1 MGHQI
6 GTFGAKFMN
15 LIRSLSALVLTI
27 GVAVSMYAEEP
38 ALRITKL
45 PVATL
50 LELAAVQSPSLPKLR
65 TDATITA
72 PPVAVGFPSGW
83 SDANSPAD
91 ATGAVN
97 ETYVMAGSNAG
108 IRVHTRDG
116 SVVSELTLNQFW
128 HWGGNPLTGVH
139 DPRIAYDTAAKRWV
153 ATAVRGWEALM
164 VGVSASDDPTG
175 VWFRYEILFE
185 NCDRNRLA
193 LTRDTIMVAVEAITN
208 NIPETPKGGHRIL
221 SFSKAEL
228 YAGTATPSIRRSVI
242 EIGTTPVHAPE
253 STIEYIVT
261 VGQSR
266 LRVRRLDQLN
276 EPHHAFDGGFG
287 WERAHED
294 YAPMAGTRDNV
305 RIGDGGD
312 VQAAI
317 FRDGWLYAVHRI
329 RESTRTADDNAL
341 VWWKVDPEG
350 VKASEVGIIDSPAD
364 LTYAIPSLAVN
375 RMGGMLISFCT
386 LSEWTY
392 PSAWFVYRDPE
403 GSVSNPAVIRA
414 GDSPVQSS
422 EWGRYTT
429 VVEDPNG
436 RDFWVGQIYAT
447 RGTWATWWANVKF
460 AGPPRGRAARH

>member
-1 MGHQI
+1 MGGHM
-6 GTFGAKFMN
+6 K
-15 LIRSLSALVLTI
+15 LLTLAFAI
-27 GVAVSMYAEEP
+27 GVAVSAHAEE
-38 ALRITKL
+38 
-45 PVATL
+45 
-50 LELAAVQSPSLPKLR
+50 
-65 TDATITA
+65 ATIAA
-72 PPVAVGFPSGW
+72 PPVAVGFHSAS
-83 SDANSPAD
+83 SDEIRPAD
-91 ATGAVN
+91 STGAVN
-97 ETYVMAGSNAG
+97 ETYVLAGSSAG

-116 SVVSELTLNQFW
+116 SVVSEQTLSQFW
-128 HWGGNPLTGVH
+128 GTTAFVH
-139 DPRIAYDTAAKRWV
+139 DPRIAYDVAAKRWV
-153 ATAVRGWEALM
+153 ATAVRGWEALL

-175 VWFRYEILFE
+175 AWFRYEIPFE

-208 NIPETPKGGHRIL
+208 DIPETPRDGHRLL

-228 YAGTATPSIRRSVI
+228 YAGTANPTIRRSVI

-253 STIEYIVT
+253 SAIEYIVT
-261 VGQSR
+261 VSQSR

-276 EPHHAFDGGFG
+276 EPHRAFDGGFG

-294 YAPMAGTRDNV
+294 YAPMAGTKDDV

-312 VQAAI
+312 VQAAVL
-317 FRDGWLYAVHRI
+317 RDGWLYAVHRI
-329 RESTRTADDNAL
+329 RDSTRTADDNAL
-341 VWWKVDPEG
+341 LWWKVDPEG
-350 VKASEVGIIDSPAD
+350 VKASEVGIIDSPAE

-375 RMGGMLISFCT
+375 RAGGMLISFCT

-403 GSVSNPAVIRA
+403 GRVSNPAVIRA
-414 GDSPVQSS
+414 GDTPVQSS

-447 RGTWATWWANVKF
+447 HGTWATWWANVKF
-460 AGPPRGRAARH
+460 AAPPRGRAARH